1 MMNRIYF
8 REELAFLDD
17 TVIYLETRYNVA
29 VNIFIRKNYS
39 AIQKILAQKGIT
51 FIYLPIAFELPAS
64 DHFLKDYISYYYP
77 GNSTEFIPDFI
88 SLQDQIAARNRYAFF
103 SDILRQNDLTGC
115 GLLYQ
120 RVSKTHKNYYN
131 HYWINLDENKDLK
144 EQLVAFL
151 NYSAYDD
158 SPDVQSLGEGE
169 FEDDGTVDTHFETDA
184 NTLAEDVIR
193 KIEYLK
199 SQKEYAFLA
208 EIALRMFDGKHLAI
222 QEHFERSGKIIE
234 IKTAITPTLSRLRI
248 EWTSKYDFDIILP
261 DYGNMLV
268 DMPRLPK
275 ALYYFFLKHPEGVML
290 NSLCDYQDELLYIY
304 RRISNKT
311 DENEITQNI
320 ERLTDP
326 LDNSVNVNCSRIK
339 SAFVRLI
346 DNKLAR
352 NYYITGYRFS
362 PKGISLSPQLIEIIK

>member
-1 MMNRIYF
+1 MMNRIFF
-8 REELAFLDD
+8 REELAFLND
-17 TVIYLETRYNVA
+17 TVIYLETRYSEPINA
-29 VNIFIRKNYS
+29 FIRKNYS

-64 DHFLKDYISYYYP
+64 DHFLIDYISYYYP

-88 SLQDQIAARNRYAFF
+88 SLQDQIAAKNRYSFF
-103 SDILRQNDLTGC
+103 TDILRQHNLTGC
-115 GLLYQ
+115 GLLHK
-120 RVSKTHKNYYN
+120 RVSKTYEDSYGF
-131 HYWINLDENKDLK
+131 YWISLDENKDLK

-158 SPDVQSLGEGE
+158 GPSIQALGGWEL
-169 FEDDGTVDTHFETDA
+169 DDDTADSHFETDA
-184 NTLAEDVIR
+184 NALTEDVIR

-208 EIALRMFDGKHLAI
+208 EIALRMFDGNHLDI
-222 QEHFERSGKIIE
+222 KDHIEQSDKIIE
-234 IKTAITPTLSRLRI
+234 IKTTITPTISRLRI
-248 EWTSKYDFDIILP
+248 EWKSKYDFDIILP
-261 DYGNMLV
+261 DYGNIVV

-275 ALYYFFLKHPEGVML
+275 ALYYFFLQHPEGIML
-290 NSLCDYQDELLYIY
+290 NSLCEYENELLFIY

-311 DENEITQNI
+311 DDIEIIQNV

-346 DNKLAR
+346 DNELAK
-352 NYYITGYRFS
+352 NYYITGRRGS
-362 PKGISLSPQLIEIIK
+362 SKGIKLSPQLIEIKK